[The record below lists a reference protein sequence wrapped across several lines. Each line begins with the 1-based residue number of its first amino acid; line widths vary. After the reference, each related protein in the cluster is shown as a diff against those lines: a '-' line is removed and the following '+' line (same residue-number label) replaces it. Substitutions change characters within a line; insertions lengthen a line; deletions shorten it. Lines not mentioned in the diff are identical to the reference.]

1 MDDVGFDGALP
12 LFRKTGEEAD
22 LPPILQSLSMALT
35 CDRIPNRK
43 DDPRPRQGHRF
54 RCGQFPP
61 GSGSWIDDAVSP
73 LKAVAFSRR

>member
-1 MDDVGFDGALP
+1 
-12 LFRKTGEEAD
+12 
-22 LPPILQSLSMALT
+22 LQSLSMALT